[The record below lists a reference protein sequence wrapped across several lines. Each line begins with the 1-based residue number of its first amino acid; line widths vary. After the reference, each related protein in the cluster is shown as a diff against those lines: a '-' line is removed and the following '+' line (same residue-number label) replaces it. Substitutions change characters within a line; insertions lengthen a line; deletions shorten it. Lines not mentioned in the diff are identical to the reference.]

1 MNFDLELK
9 KKKRQPAAAEKGKSS
24 LGKLLI
30 GIVFI
35 VIISYISYQPPL
47 KTIID
52 STLKVGDIA
61 ADDIVIRK
69 AMTVEDKEM
78 TELNR
83 QKARANLIPVY
94 EFNEQKIASSQMLL
108 NEWFKYFMGVR
119 KEWAKGRLK
128 LDQVRSQISGNFGL
142 ELSTAAIN
150 DLLRANAFGKIDS
163 HSLLQEITNWEERG
177 ILFSKIGIPKGR
189 DDLITIYSEK
199 RGYSNVKVAE
209 LFDFNEIKE
218 KLNVFLRNSALKG
231 NEKEILTP
239 ILLEY
244 ISVNV
249 SFSEI
254 LTRLQEE
261 KTLALVNPVIIQLKK
276 NKIIQRRGDEISK
289 DHLKLIHLIS
299 AEEKTSN
306 NKIPGIFLIFT
317 ILSILFYFFWRL
329 HLLTKIGGI
338 NRLKLDFVSAMTFI
352 TCAVSY
358 RLSLFVYPLILNN
371 IALNINI
378 DNVGM
383 VYGIPFAVG
392 SLLIAFL
399 FTLQSAIT
407 FSIVNAI
414 ISGIICDWNFKIML
428 FVLAGNLA
436 VAFGVEFYQRLKRS
450 SILKAG
456 FFWLLPVNMITTLM
470 FALTEDN
477 YSWRTIAFFAVMGI
491 ISALLSVFI
500 ANFMIP
506 LWEVIFKVVTDLKLV
521 EITNLNLPVFREML
535 EKAPGTYHH
544 SQMVASLAE
553 AAAQELQLSPILLR
567 AMALYH
573 DIGKIDNSQFFTENS
588 SVYENPHTQLTPR
601 DSAKIIIAHI
611 SAGLEKADSLK
622 LPQKIAQAIAQHH
635 GTKLVKF
642 FYEKAK
648 EIGSGHLDDFDENMF
663 RYPGKKPQ
671 EIEQAIIMLADQV
684 EAASKS
690 LSAPNDQDIK
700 NVIEQIISTDSA
712 ENQFDECQDLTFKAL
727 NIIAGS
733 FYNKLASIYHQRI
746 AYPGFDFKKE
756 NINDSNPK

>member
-9 KKKRQPAAAEKGKSS
+9 KKKRQPAVAEKGKSS

-30 GIVFI
+30 GIAFI
-35 VIISYISYQPPL
+35 AIISYISYQPPL

-61 ADDIVIRK
+61 TDDIVIRK
-69 AMTVEDKEM
+69 DMTVEDKEM
-78 TELNR
+78 TEVNR

-128 LDQVRSQISGNFGL
+128 LGQVRSQISGNFGL
-142 ELSTAAIN
+142 ELSTAGIN
-150 DLLRANAFGKIDS
+150 VLLKGNVFGKIDLNR
-163 HSLLQEITNWEERG
+163 LLQEITNWEERG

-199 RGYSNVKVAE
+199 RGYSQIKLAE
-209 LFDFNEIKE
+209 LFDLNEIKD
-218 KLNVFLRNSALKG
+218 KLNVFLKNSALKG
-231 NEKEILTP
+231 NEKEILAP

-261 KTLALVNPVIIQLKK
+261 KTLALVNPVLIQLKK

-289 DHLKLIHLIS
+289 DHLRLVNLIK
-299 AEEKTSN
+299 AEEKTSS

-317 ILSILFYFFWRL
+317 ILGILFYFFWRL
-329 HLLTKIGGI
+329 HALTKIGGI

-352 TCAVSY
+352 ACAVSY
-358 RLSLFVYPLILNN
+358 RLSLFVYPLILNS
-371 IALNINI
+371 IALSINI

-399 FTLQSAIT
+399 FSLQSAVN

-414 ISGIICDWNFKIML
+414 ISGIICDWNFNIML

-436 VAFGVEFYQRLKRS
+436 VAFGIEFYQRLKRS

-456 FFWLLPVNMITTLM
+456 FFWLLPVNMMTTLM

-477 YSWRTIAFFAVMGI
+477 YSWRTITFFVVMGI
-491 ISALLSVFI
+491 LSALLSVFI

-506 LWEVIFKVVTDLKLV
+506 LWEVMFKVVIDLKLV

-573 DIGKIDNSQFFTENS
+573 DIGKIDSPQFFTENS

-648 EIGSGHLDDFDENMF
+648 EINAKHLDDFDENMF

-733 FYNKLASIYHQRI
+733 FYNKLAAIYHQRI

-756 NINDSNPK
+756 NSNDSNPK